1 VVARW
6 DRLPTIIRQLVAP
19 LTALYAAIWVL
30 TRNNRPPN
38 GILLFGVV
46 IGLLY
51 ALGAFG
57 IILVYRANR
66 IINFANAEI
75 GSAAAVLAVLL
86 IKSRFDIPY
95 VPALLLALVVGAAS
109 GFLVEVLIVRRFAK
123 APRLILS
130 VVTIFVALPFA
141 AIQFYLPQ
149 WVSGS
154 IVDPAPPNTPFS
166 GFEATI
172 SGFVFNANALAVV
185 VAAGLVLGGL
195 TAFFKY
201 TDVGIAV
208 RASAENAD
216 RAALLGIPVKR
227 VSTIV
232 WALAGALAALSV
244 FLRAPV
250 VGLPIL
256 VPIGPSLLIYWLSA
270 AVIARM
276 ESFSVALVA
285 GIALGV
291 ADQAIFYFSSDP
303 SLSAA
308 LALPVL
314 LVALLTQRRR
324 TARALDT
331 GIATWAQSQEHRPI
345 PPELRHLPEI
355 QWGRLAVQMLCVGF
369 AVFGTFLFSARLQN
383 LASIVVIYA
392 IVGVS
397 MVILTGWAG
406 QISLGQ
412 WGFAG
417 IGAAVGAGMSSHL
430 NADFIVCLVAA
441 GLAGAV
447 AAVII
452 GLPALRIQ
460 GLYLAVTTLAFALAV
475 QVYVVNLKYMEWLL
489 PSRTEGVAKPML
501 YGRFDLDNDRN
512 FYWFSLVVLAL
523 ALASAR
529 SLRNSR
535 AGRTMIAARDNQRG
549 AQSYGV
555 SIWRARLTAF
565 AFSGFWAALA
575 GGLFAFHQG
584 AIDAQAYDSR
594 QSILMLQLTVVGG
607 LTSLPGAVLGAV
619 GLKGVEYYLAG
630 SGARLL
636 ASGIGVLALL
646 LVFPGGLSQI
656 LYGTR
661 DRLLRFVARRRGV
674 VVPSLTADVR
684 VEVEGVGEISIPS
697 GEPPES
703 AVTHAEEAVEA
714 AEGAEAVEAKA

>member
-1 VVARW
+1 VTLLRRWARVPAVV
-6 DRLPTIIRQLVAP
+6 RQGVAP
-19 LTALYAAIWVL
+19 CLALYAAIWL
-30 TRNNRPPN
+30 LMRNNRPPN

-86 IKSRFDIPY
+86 IKSRFDLPY
-95 VPALLLALVVGAAS
+95 VPALLLALVAGAA
-109 GFLVEVLIVRRFAK
+109 GAFVVEVLIVRRFAK

-130 VVTIFVALPFA
+130 VVTIFIALPFA
-141 AIQFYLPQ
+141 ALQFYLPQ
-149 WVSGS
+149 WISGQL
-154 IVDPAPPNTPFS
+154 VDPAPPETPFS
-166 GFEATI
+166 DFEATI
-172 SGFVFNANALAVV
+172 SGFVFDANALAVL
-185 VAAGLVLGGL
+185 VATGIVLVGLI
-195 TAFFKY
+195 AFFKF
-201 TDVGIAV
+201 TDVGVAV

-227 VSTIV
+227 VSTVV

-250 VGLPIL
+250 IGLPIL
-256 VPIGPSLLIYWLSA
+256 VPIGPSLLIYWLAA

-276 ESFSVALVA
+276 ESFSIALVA
-285 GIALGV
+285 GVALGV
-291 ADQAIFYFSSDP
+291 ADQAIFYFSGDP
-303 SLSAA
+303 SLPAA

-314 LVALLTQRRR
+314 LAALLAQRRR
-324 TARALDT
+324 TARAFDT
-331 GIATWAQSQEHRPI
+331 GIATWTQSQEHRPV
-345 PPELRHLPEI
+345 PPELRQLPEV
-355 QWGRLAVQMLCVGF
+355 QWGRAAVAVLCVGG
-369 AVFGTFLFSARLQN
+369 AVFAAFVFDARMQN

-417 IGAAVGAGMSSHL
+417 IGAAVGAGMSYHL
-430 NADFIVCLVAA
+430 DADFIVCLVVA
-441 GLAGAV
+441 GLAGAL

-460 GLYLAVTTLAFALAV
+460 GLYLAVTTLAFALFV
-475 QVYVVNLKYMEWLL
+475 EVYVMNLKYTEWLL

-501 YGRFDLDNDRN
+501 YGRFDLDNDRT

-535 AGRTMIAARDNQRG
+535 TGRTMIAARDNERG

-555 SIWRARLTAF
+555 SIWRSRLTAF
-565 AFSGFWAALA
+565 AFSGFWAAVA

-619 GLKGVEYYLAG
+619 GLKGIEYYLAG

-646 LVFPGGLSQI
+646 LIFPGGLSQV
-656 LYGTR
+656 LYGAR
-661 DRLLRFVARRRGV
+661 DRLLRLVARRRSI

-684 VEVEGVGEISIPS
+684 VEVEVAGPGHETVVEALETPDT
-697 GEPPES
+697 S
-703 AVTHAEEAVEA
+703 AIERAEEAVEA
-714 AEGAEAVEAKA
+714 HT